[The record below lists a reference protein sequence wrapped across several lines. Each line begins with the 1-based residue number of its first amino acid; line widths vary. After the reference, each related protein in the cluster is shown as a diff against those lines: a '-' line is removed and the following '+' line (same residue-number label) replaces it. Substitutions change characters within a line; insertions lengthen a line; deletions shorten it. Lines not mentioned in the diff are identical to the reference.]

1 MRNKHS
7 TTRADRP
14 RGVSPFRRERG
25 DGTSLTE
32 LRSLRATGPRESSP
46 TAALPGHVIEELVDI
61 LASAVLAD
69 MTREPAVPAGQ
80 PHVKGPTGEN
90 RTV

>member
-1 MRNKHS
+1 MRNKRS

-14 RGVSPFRRERG
+14 SGVSPFRHERG

-32 LRSLRATGPRESSP
+32 LRALRATGPRESSP
-46 TAALPGHVIEELVDI
+46 TSALPGHVIEELVDI

-69 MTREPAVPAGQ
+69 MTGESAVPLGT
-80 PHVKGPTGEN
+80 PNGKGPTREN
-90 RTV
+90 HKV